1 VGAAPPPSAVR
12 RQELADFL
20 RTRRA
25 AVRPADIGLPDDG
38 RRRRTPGL
46 RREEVAQHAGV
57 GVSWYTWLEQG
68 RDVTPSPQV
77 LDALARALRL
87 TPAEHAHLFT
97 LAGISRPAGDF
108 PRVAPPDL
116 VEIVDGL
123 LPHPAYLLSPRL
135 DVLAHNATAALVLH
149 DLVAVPPGNLL
160 WWLFCTG
167 WPEVDGWAE
176 TARANLADFRAE
188 YARRPGDPSFVELV
202 TALSA
207 QSPTFREWWAEHDV
221 RAMEPVRKTIRHAT
235 LGALAVHQLQSVPAG
250 HPELRLR
257 IMVIADDATRA
268 ALTSPPG

>member
-1 VGAAPPPSAVR
+1 MGVAPPPSALR

-25 AVRPADIGLPDDG
+25 AVGPADIGLADDG

-68 RDVTPSPQV
+68 RDVTPSSQV
-77 LDALARALRL
+77 LDALARALLL
-87 TPAEHAHLFT
+87 TPAEHAHLFH
-97 LAGISRPAGDF
+97 LAGVSRPAGDY
-108 PRVAPPDL
+108 PRSAPAELVAI
-116 VEIVDGL
+116 VEGL
-123 LPHPAYLLSPRL
+123 LPHPAFLMGPRM
-135 DVLAHNATAALVLH
+135 DVLAHNAAATTVLH
-149 DLVAVPPGNLL
+149 DLVAAAPGNLL
-160 WWLFCTG
+160 WWLFATD
-167 WPEVDGWAE
+167 WSAVTGWAE

-207 QSPTFREWWAEHDV
+207 ESATFREWWAEHDV
-221 RAMEPVRKTIRHAT
+221 RAYEPARKTIRHAS
-235 LGALAVHQLQSVPAG
+235 LGALVVHQLQSVPAG

-257 IMVIADDATRA
+257 VLVPADDATRA
-268 ALTSPPG
+268 ALALPPA